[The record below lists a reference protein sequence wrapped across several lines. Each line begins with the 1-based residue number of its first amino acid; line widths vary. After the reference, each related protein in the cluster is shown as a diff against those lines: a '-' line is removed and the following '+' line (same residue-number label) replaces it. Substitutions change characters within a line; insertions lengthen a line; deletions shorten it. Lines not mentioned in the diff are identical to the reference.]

1 MVYEITSPDQLN
13 RIVEHIGSLKSKQPT
28 CPDWDIKTPG
38 FLNSLIFENLDLI
51 NDKESDF
58 AIQKLR
64 RLTDSMFDDAIS
76 QLCAKE
82 DAEINNSDQL

>member
-13 RIVEHIGSLKSKQPT
+13 RIVEHIGSLKLKQPT

-51 NDKESDF
+51 HDKESDF

-64 RLTDSMFDDAIS
+64 HHTDSMFDDAIS
-76 QLCAKE
+76 QLYVKE
-82 DAEINNSDQL
+82 DSETNTSEH